1 MPKPFSIQ
9 IRPVSHLLLRPVLVF
24 VMVIFALTFAMLCFF
39 VFEDAETALFFVGFT
54 LVWLITQDDD

>member
-1 MPKPFSIQ
+1 
-9 IRPVSHLLLRPVLVF
+9 
-24 VMVIFALTFAMLCFF
+24 MVIFALTFAMLCFF